1 MEEGKQSLPNE
12 ISAVLIRWYETHRR
26 ELPWRETTD
35 PYRIWI
41 SEIILQQTRV
51 AQGLEYY
58 LRFVN
63 RFPDVRSLAG
73 AHEDEVMKL
82 WQGLGYYSRAR
93 NLHAAARE
101 VSGKYAGLFPAD
113 YASVRALK
121 GIGDYTAAAICSF
134 AFGLPH
140 ATVDGNVYRV
150 LARLYGL
157 ETPIDTPAGKR
168 EFAVLA
174 GSLLDPARAG
184 LHNQAMMEF
193 GALQCVPRSPDCTV
207 CPLAGRC
214 AALRQGRVDELPV
227 KAGRTEVKPRY
238 FNYLHLHNGGR
249 TVLVK
254 RTGSDIWR
262 NLYEFPLLETGTPV
276 AFDVLRDDP
285 RFRALLG
292 GTEYAV
298 LHRVAMPKHQLSHRT
313 IHACFYEIEV
323 EAFPHPLPPD
333 GCVVADGE
341 VSDYAVSRLTELY
354 LQRRG

>member
-1 MEEGKQSLPNE
+1 MFTAYWHAYTGLRCLS
-12 ISAVLIRWYETHRR
+12 
-26 ELPWRETTD
+26 
-35 PYRIWI
+35 
-41 SEIILQQTRV
+41 IL
-51 AQGLEYY
+51 L
-58 LRFVN
+58 
-63 RFPDVRSLAG
+63 
-73 AHEDEVMKL
+73 
-82 WQGLGYYSRAR
+82 
-93 NLHAAARE
+93 
-101 VSGKYAGLFPAD
+101 
-113 YASVRALK
+113 
-121 GIGDYTAAAICSF
+121 
-134 AFGLPH
+134 
-140 ATVDGNVYRV
+140 
-150 LARLYGL
+150 
-157 ETPIDTPAGKR
+157 AGKR

-238 FNYLHLHNGGR
+238 FNYLHLRNGGR

-323 EAFPHPLPPD
+323 EAFSHPLPPD

>member
-1 MEEGKQSLPNE
+1 M
-12 ISAVLIRWYETHRR
+12 R
-26 ELPWRETTD
+26 
-35 PYRIWI
+35 
-41 SEIILQQTRV
+41 
-51 AQGLEYY
+51 
-58 LRFVN
+58 
-63 RFPDVRSLAG
+63 
-73 AHEDEVMKL
+73 
-82 WQGLGYYSRAR
+82 
-93 NLHAAARE
+93 
-101 VSGKYAGLFPAD
+101 
-113 YASVRALK
+113 
-121 GIGDYTAAAICSF
+121 
-134 AFGLPH
+134 
-140 ATVDGNVYRV
+140 
-150 LARLYGL
+150 
-157 ETPIDTPAGKR
+157 
-168 EFAVLA
+168 
-174 GSLLDPARAG
+174 
-184 LHNQAMMEF
+184 
-193 GALQCVPRSPDCTV
+193 TV

-238 FNYLHLHNGGR
+238 FNYLHLRNGGR